1 MMEPFMLD
9 KNARSFRLAGAVVL
23 LFGSSI
29 IVAAETLPLKR
40 FTTSDGLAHDH
51 VNRIVRDSRGFLW
64 FCTGEGLSRF
74 DGHQFVNFGP
84 SQGFPGHVVWD
95 FHETRSGD
103 YWAATGG
110 GLVRLPGAAGRGAQ
124 VYFPG
129 DDSRPRTVL
138 AVHEATDGT

>member
-74 DGHQFVNFGP
+74 DGYQFKNYTRDEGLPHRSVY
-84 SQGFPGHVVWD
+84 D
-95 FHETRSGD
+95 LLETPQGD
-103 YWAATGG
+103 YWVATGD
-110 GLVRLPGAAGRGAQ
+110 GLVLFNPAGIARSWRGFENDQ
-124 VYFPG
+124 
-129 DDSRPRTVL
+129 T
-138 AVHEATDGT
+138 T